1 MALSVVSLYWAV
13 AMLLSPL
20 IFGFVA
26 DATSIRTAIYIFG
39 TFSVIVGLLSPLV
52 YALGRT
58 AEIPSQQ
65 APEPATSDPVKS

>member
-39 TFSVIVGLLSPLV
+39 TFSIIVGLLSPLV
-52 YALGRT
+52 YALGNT
-58 AEIPSQQ
+58 KEEAPQQ
-65 APEPATSDPVKS
+65 AAQPAASETTNR